1 MKKIEI
7 SASLIFYDDYR
18 ELKNQDLIKLCDSAF
33 NSLNHAYAPY
43 SDYHVGSAVLLDNGA
58 IVEGSNQE
66 NAVFPLGLCAERVAI
81 FSSLTSHPE
90 TPIAAIAIVTK
101 KEVSNSEHPGFP
113 CGSCRQV
120 ISEMEDRFNRNI
132 TIVVLAPDMRAYV
145 IKSAKDLLPF
155 AFSTEDVSR

>member
-1 MKKIEI
+1 
-7 SASLIFYDDYR
+7 
-18 ELKNQDLIKLCDSAF
+18 
-33 NSLNHAYAPY
+33 
-43 SDYHVGSAVLLDNGA
+43 
-58 IVEGSNQE
+58 
-66 NAVFPLGLCAERVAI
+66 
-81 FSSLTSHPE
+81 
-90 TPIAAIAIVTK
+90 
-101 KEVSNSEHPGFP
+101 VSNSEHPGFP